1 MLLKKWKNNIESS
14 EFKIVKEIKNKKEDK
29 KGEKSI
35 WVKKDFHGLTNLLNT
50 S

>member
-1 MLLKKWKNNIESS
+1 MLLKKWKNNIQSS
-14 EFKIVKEIKNKKEDK
+14 EFKIVKEIKNKKED